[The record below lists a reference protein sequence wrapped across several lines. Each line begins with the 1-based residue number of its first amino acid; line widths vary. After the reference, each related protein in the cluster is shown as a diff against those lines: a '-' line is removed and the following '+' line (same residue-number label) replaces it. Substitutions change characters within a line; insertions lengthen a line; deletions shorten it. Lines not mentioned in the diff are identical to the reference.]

1 MFLHQ
6 SPVGTFCPGLP
17 NLIHFS
23 SLRTFKDQSAKR
35 QRVAVD
41 PQLGK
46 STEESGEPC
55 AGVSGGKD
63 KPPSEVQSPYFRFTQ
78 EKALHGN
85 SPA

>member
-1 MFLHQ
+1 M
-6 SPVGTFCPGLP
+6 
-17 NLIHFS
+17 
-23 SLRTFKDQSAKR
+23 
-35 QRVAVD
+35 D